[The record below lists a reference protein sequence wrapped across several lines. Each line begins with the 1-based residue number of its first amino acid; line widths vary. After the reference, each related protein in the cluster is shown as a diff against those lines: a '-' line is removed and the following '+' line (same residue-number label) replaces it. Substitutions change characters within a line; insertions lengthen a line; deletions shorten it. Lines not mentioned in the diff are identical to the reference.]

1 MRKRESDVKVSVI
14 IPVYNTKNYLKECLD
29 SVLGQTLPAIEV
41 VCVDD
46 ASTDGSADI
55 LAAYAARDPRVR
67 VFTQEQNGGQ
77 ALARNRGL
85 EEAQGTYVYFLD
97 SDDKIVPEAMEAVT
111 EIASKNRLDGMLFNP
126 AYEFETPELEER
138 IKPNPFYVDEALEAQ
153 GVLTGEELFVV
164 SEMGR
169 YGHCQP
175 GRYLWRTAYLKAHH
189 IKNVPEASPHEDNEF
204 ALRAVMQAK
213 RMMAVTG
220 KYHVRRFR
228 EDSVMTGTDADTY
241 IRRCRGAFI
250 AWLEELDFIK
260 THTFQSMTGKEAAL
274 RYAAANRWMIRHVW
288 QHIPEMRRQE
298 IRFENPVY
306 TTLFHA
312 TIHEI
317 TGEASSTPQTVPE
330 NTTQAEVVSD
340 GMLVYGVGNHL
351 FDMLSWHPDLA
362 GRIERIFDKDAKKI
376 GTTVAGVD
384 KVVEP
389 PSALKELPEG
399 TQVAIS
405 AIRYYDEIEK
415 ELHALNSG
423 IVCADIDDAYF
434 EMPKATVATKPV
446 SRAASK
452 TVIRQELTERQRQR
466 LRGRDALNRWRQR
479 FLLDAMGCR
488 HLFWG
493 TRGIRATYLRRK
505 LAPFMQA
512 GDLFV
517 EEDRSMR
524 GQMVDG
530 LPVIVPEALKDL
542 RERFVIIVLS
552 ENYAQV
558 RERLTDYGYVEH
570 VDFVEG
576 TRLLGEDEHGFIDLP
591 CIDKAQ
597 AGMIVYGLG
606 AHLQDM
612 LRWHPELAGHIARV
626 IDKDP
631 KKVGTLVQQAGVYVE
646 SPRVLRT
653 LPTGT
658 EIAVSAIRYL
668 GEITKDIHALQPGLL
683 CRNIDD
689 IWWEY
694 VGAGQQPASE
704 ATLNAAPKKTVSKV
718 ETPVQKAAD
727 AKQLP
732 PPRGHATP
740 TVSATTKT
748 MA

>member
-1 MRKRESDVKVSVI
+1 MRKREGGVKVSVI
-14 IPVYNTKNYLKECLD
+14 IPVYNTENYLKDCLD
-29 SVLGQTLPAIEV
+29 SVLAQTLREIEV
-41 VCVDD
+41 LCVDD
-46 ASTDGSADI
+46 ASTDGSAKI
-55 LAAYAARDPRVR
+55 LASYAQRDPRVR

-97 SDDKIVPEAMEAVT
+97 SDDKIVPEAMEAV
-111 EIASKNRLDGMLFNP
+111 ESVAEKHRLDGVLFNP
-126 AYEFETPELEER
+126 SYEFETPELEAC
-138 IKPNPFYVDEALEAQ
+138 IQPNPFYVDDALAAR
-153 GVLTGEELFVV
+153 GVMTGEELFVA
-164 SEMGR
+164 SEMDK

-175 GRYLWRTAYLKAHH
+175 GRYLWRKAYLKAHH
-189 IKNVPEASPHEDNEF
+189 IENVPDASPHEDNEF
-204 ALRAVMQAK
+204 GLRAVMQAK

-220 KYHVRRFR
+220 KYHIRRFR
-228 EDSVMTGTDADTY
+228 EDSVMTGTDADTH

-260 THTFQSMTGKEAAL
+260 THVFQSMAGREAAL

-288 QHIPEMRRQE
+288 QKIPASRQNE

-306 TTLFHA
+306 TTLFQA
-312 TIHEI
+312 TIREI
-317 TGEASSTPQTVPE
+317 VGEASGAAAQAAPDSA
-330 NTTQAEVVSD
+330 TQAKPASN

-351 FDMLSWHPDLA
+351 FDMLSWHSDLA

-376 GTTVAGVD
+376 GTTVAGVG

-405 AIRYYDEIEK
+405 AIRYYDEIKK

-434 EMPKATVATKPV
+434 EMPKNPVAAKPA
-446 SRAASK
+446 SQAAPK
-452 TVIRQELTERQRQR
+452 AVIRQELTERQRQR

-493 TRGIRATYLRRK
+493 TCGIRATYLRRK

-512 GDLFV
+512 GDLFI
-517 EEDRSMR
+517 EEDRSLR

-683 CRNIDD
+683 CRNIDE

-694 VGAGQQPASE
+694 AGVKP
-704 ATLNAAPKKTVSKV
+704 
-718 ETPVQKAAD
+718 
-727 AKQLP
+727 
-732 PPRGHATP
+732 
-740 TVSATTKT
+740 
-748 MA
+748 